1 MKLKKKVRIYLLTV
15 RYDNYL
21 HEQLS
26 FDSPSLFFLLWRRL
40 GEILLAYRRS
50 LMVKPVDC
58 RLVFF
63 LRGESEF
70 GNFTSADCGASGP
83 VLETAVVKSSY

>member
-1 MKLKKKVRIYLLTV
+1 MKLKKKIRVYLVTV
-15 RYDNYL
+15 WYDNYL

-26 FDSPSLFFLLWRRL
+26 FESPNLFFLLWRRL

-50 LMVKPVDC
+50 LMVKPVYC
-58 RLVFF
+58 RRFF

-70 GNFTSADCGASGP
+70 GTFTSADCGASGP